1 MVERISAIVLAAG
14 ASRRMGRPKPLVSLG
29 GRTILQRTLDHL
41 RTSRV
46 DEIVVVLGH
55 RAEDILPTLRG
66 LECRVVINRRH
77 ALGMSSSIRRGLQAV
92 HPRSRAVLLT
102 LGDQP
107 YIGSRVID
115 RLVEVSHRDKRSIVV
130 PTFQGRRGHPVLFR
144 REIWPRLQAL
154 TGDVGGKEL
163 LRRYPED
170 VCEVEVDD
178 RGVLMDID
186 RPEDTGR

>member
-1 MVERISAIVLAAG
+1 MAERISAIVLAAG
-14 ASRRMGRPKPLVSLG
+14 ASRRMGQPKPLVSLG

-41 RTSRV
+41 RAAQV

-55 RAEDILPTLRG
+55 RAGDILPTLRG
-66 LECRVVINRRH
+66 LGCRVVINPQH
-77 ALGMSSSIRRGLQAV
+77 TLGMSSSIRRGLQAV
-92 HPRSRAVLLT
+92 HPRSRAVLVT

-107 YIGSRVID
+107 YIGPRVID
-115 RLVEVSHRDKRSIVV
+115 RLVKVFHRDRRSIVV
-130 PTFQGRRGHPVLFR
+130 PVFRGQRGHPVLFG

-163 LRRYPED
+163 LHRHPED

-178 RGVLMDID
+178 RGVLVDID
-186 RPEDTGR
+186 RPEDAGR

>member
-1 MVERISAIVLAAG
+1 
-14 ASRRMGRPKPLVSLG
+14 
-29 GRTILQRTLDHL
+29 
-41 RTSRV
+41 
-46 DEIVVVLGH
+46 VVVLGH